1 MTRPYFIMKL
11 ILEEGLKLIAV
22 NPNTLKY
29 EECVVVEKWSE
40 GEDLEG
46 PRCEFGD
53 GKITDVGLMYIDA
66 EKSSELNPIPI
77 MLIAMGGKNNGRK
90 RT

>member
-1 MTRPYFIMKL
+1 MR
-11 ILEEGLKLIAV
+11 LELEQGLRLVAV

-29 EECVVVEKWSE
+29 EECVVVSEWSE
-40 GEDLEG
+40 GEGLEG
-46 PRCEFGD
+46 PRCKFGD
-53 GKITDVGLMYIDA
+53 GKITGVALMSIDA

-77 MLIAMGGKNNGRK
+77 MLIAMGGKNNGKK